1 MPSPRVQWREPL
13 HYFRVLIGYN
23 IVQVEGIVT
32 KIRYVIAVDIVV
44 TNRDRVSI
52 CCAHGVRSV
61 WRA

>member
-13 HYFRVLIGYN
+13 HYFRVLIGYD

-32 KIRYVIAVDIVV
+32 KIRYVIGADIAVA
-44 TNRDRVSI
+44 NQDRVLI